1 MNEIIEKFIFDLD
14 NAFYEH
20 EGKRYCHSVHYKS
33 YTRFQK
39 AKEQLTLPTVG
50 VEKIQEYVLEFLSKI
65 DIKPTKNP
73 KMNLTVVDYKKIKND
88 YSLKNEKD
96 IVWMKFTKSG
106 YLGVVAVSND
116 INFDIPNNTS
126 EYNLKIEV
134 WDPYKKCKKSEW
146 KHNSSGIIIHKLREQ
161 WDDSF
166 VLVFP
171 LKNIPYGY
179 CRHDIEKAI
188 GNYLI
193 KKNVPILD
201 FYSHI
206 Y

>member
-1 MNEIIEKFIFDLD
+1 MN
-14 NAFYEH
+14 Y
-20 EGKRYCHSVHYKS
+20 
-33 YTRFQK
+33 
-39 AKEQLTLPTVG
+39 
-50 VEKIQEYVLEFLSKI
+50 FLYQI
-65 DIKPTKNP
+65 
-73 KMNLTVVDYKKIKND
+73 LF
-88 YSLKNEKD
+88 LNE
-96 IVWMKFTKSG
+96 
-106 YLGVVAVSND
+106 
-116 INFDIPNNTS
+116 TS

-161 WDDSF
+161 WDDFF

-179 CRHDIEKAI
+179 SRHDIEKAI

>member
-1 MNEIIEKFIFDLD
+1 MN
-14 NAFYEH
+14 
-20 EGKRYCHSVHYKS
+20 
-33 YTRFQK
+33 
-39 AKEQLTLPTVG
+39 P
-50 VEKIQEYVLEFLSKI
+50 
-65 DIKPTKNP
+65 
-73 KMNLTVVDYKKIKND
+73 TVVDYKKIKND

-96 IVWMKFTKSG
+96 IVWMKFTTSG
-106 YLGVVAVSND
+106 YPGVVAVSND
-116 INFDIPNNTS
+116 INFDVPNNTS
-126 EYNLKIEV
+126 EYDLKVEV
-134 WDPYKKCKKSEW
+134 WDPYEKCKKSEW

-179 CRHDIEKAI
+179 SRHDIEKAI